1 MIKAIKMKTNYV
13 TYEQALALR
22 ELGFPQVVDYM
33 WYSIYNETAPIIQ
46 EYDYYDHKISVVCAP
61 TIDQALQW
69 LRYIKGVDIEFTH
82 AYDYDKYTYTL
93 VKKGDDGQAV
103 TEYCSSEWED
113 PMDRDLVEERSV
125 WCCINYLS
133 EKRGDY

>member
-1 MIKAIKMKTNYV
+1 MKTNYV

-22 ELGFPQVVDYM
+22 ELGFPQLDMYM
-33 WYSIYNETAPIIQ
+33 WYSTYLETVPIVQ
-46 EYDYYDHKISVVCAP
+46 EHDLKFPDVCAP
-61 TIDQALQW
+61 TIDQALRW
-69 LRYIKGVDIEFTH
+69 LRHIKGVDIEFTH

-93 VKKGDDGQAV
+93 VKRGDDGQAV

-125 WCCINYLS
+125 WCCINYLNGK
-133 EKRGDY
+133 EDY